1 MFRPSMSAGLNGWG
15 EGGTFDCQEE
25 GVDGQAPAG
34 PACHGMATWIKCW
47 RMSWTPFSC
56 GGRKYELETPWL
68 WYFRAKL
75 VSPYFDFSSWRGSH
89 WCWNVFVKIHSD
101 PFGPQHINCLRC
113 LAPSWHI
120 SAVAPAGS
128 EGCCPVPGALLHRG
142 ALDFSPFRVTTSSCN
157 GGWSERFRCLWSAR
171 ITFGISFYFLPFVSA
186 QVNSGKMDIK
196 KKSQVTV
203 FWLFRRFL
211 RLRVDIIWC
220 LGRALQALR
229 EAQLPQEDRSNY
241 PRWAG
246 QGRFVV
252 KCSLE
257 LIDASTLNTS
267 IFFGWGKYDLLRW
280 VHRFSNLRL
289 NPGTGGPKHFSS
301 CLLVLFRPYF
311 DRWFS
316 LYPLS
321 FVSLEIM
328 TALCLSCQKV
338 SQGVSFLQA

>member
-203 FWLFRRFL
+203 FSFVPSIPASQGWYHLMSRKSFASSSRSTASPRRQVKLPTVGRAGKVCGKVFSGI
-211 RLRVDIIWC
+211 DWC
-220 LGRALQALR
+220 LNT
-229 EAQLPQEDRSNY
+229 EH
-241 PRWAG
+241 
-246 QGRFVV
+246 
-252 KCSLE
+252 
-257 LIDASTLNTS
+257 LN
-267 IFFGWGKYDLLRW
+267 FFW
-280 VHRFSNLRL
+280 VRQVW
-289 NPGTGGPKHFSS
+289 P
-301 CLLVLFRPYF
+301 
-311 DRWFS
+311 
-316 LYPLS
+316 
-321 FVSLEIM
+321 
-328 TALCLSCQKV
+328 AKV
-338 SQGVSFLQA
+338 GS

>member
-1 MFRPSMSAGLNGWG
+1 MSAGLNGWG

-56 GGRKYELETPWL
+56 GGRKYELETAWL
-68 WYFRAKL
+68 WYFRATL
-75 VSPYFDFSSWRGSH
+75 IFHHEGAAIDVEMYLLRSILIHLAHNTSIVWDVWHPHGAFPL
-89 WCWNVFVKIHSD
+89 WNRQVQKDAVQSQVRFYTEVLLTFFRFGWPHLAAIAVEVNDSDVF
-101 PFGPQHINCLRC
+101 G
-113 LAPSWHI
+113 
-120 SAVAPAGS
+120 
-128 EGCCPVPGALLHRG
+128 LLGLHLG
-142 ALDFSPFRVTTSSCN
+142 YHF
-157 GGWSERFRCLWSAR
+157 
-171 ITFGISFYFLPFVSA
+171 ISFHSFLRRLILERWTSRRRARWPF
-186 QVNSGKMDIK
+186 
-196 KKSQVTV
+196 
-203 FWLFRRFL
+203 FLLFRRFL

-252 KCSLE
+252 KSSLE

-338 SQGVSFLQA
+338 SQGGSFLQA